1 MRPRSQ
7 GPPLLQSAQGG
18 GALEANLNRRLG
30 PIALAGAGIVLTTAV
45 VLGGLAAL
53 GARELDARA
62 LTASIPDE
70 AGSQLD
76 LPAGDAVVRALA
88 TTNVYAQPDRSAELV
103 AVLPGGQPAA
113 VEARSPD
120 GEWLRLRYPA
130 GGELRGWAPAGV
142 LAAERGDLAAL
153 PLVAAA
159 ATTSVA
165 GAPPQAEAPLPAGEA
180 GEERLPDLTV
190 VEAFLLEDGRLAVS
204 ISNGGPGALI
214 ATTVPVR
221 VTRAEGDILGVLR
234 IGPTTLLPGARA
246 TVVTPVVVREPGN
259 YEIVLDAGNQI
270 DEAQESNNTFV
281 ALLIP
286 KG

>member
-1 MRPRSQ
+1 M
-7 GPPLLQSAQGG
+7 
-18 GALEANLNRRLG
+18 
-30 PIALAGAGIVLTTAV
+30 LTTLV
-45 VLGGLAAL
+45 VLGGLTAL
-53 GARELDARA
+53 GTRELDARA
-62 LTASIPDE
+62 LTTSIPE
-70 AGSQLD
+70 QTTSRLD
-76 LPAGDAVVRALA
+76 LPAGDSVVRALA
-88 TTNVYAQPDRSAELV
+88 TTNIYAQPDRSAELV

-153 PLVAAA
+153 PRVAAA
-159 ATTSVA
+159 PVTSVA
-165 GAPPQAEAPLPAGEA
+165 GAPPQAEGPLRAGDES
-180 GEERLPDLTV
+180 LPDLAV
-190 VEAFLLEDGRLAVS
+190 AEAFLLEDGRLAVS
-204 ISNGGPGALI
+204 ISNGGPGPLI

-234 IGPTTLLPGARA
+234 IGPTTLLAGARA

-259 YEIVLDAGNQI
+259 YEIVLDAANQI